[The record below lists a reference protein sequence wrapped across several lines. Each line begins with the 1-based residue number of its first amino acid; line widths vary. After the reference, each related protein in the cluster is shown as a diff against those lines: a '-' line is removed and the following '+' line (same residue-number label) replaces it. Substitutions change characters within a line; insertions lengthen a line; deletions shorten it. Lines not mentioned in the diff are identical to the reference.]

1 MSWYNY
7 FNSRASVRN
16 FGDNCFFPDS
26 DFKRMYRSHFDR
38 SFDMGIFSYN
48 SQNCCHGGCVG
59 GGYMAGGWK
68 TGIWMAVGLMAGDFI
83 RNAGLSLACWATG
96 GYAGGGAYAPSQQ
109 SGVTSG
115 NGDTGSVGTTR
126 SGGRT
131 RRSRKS
137 DNDETRAERRQRRA
151 EAKANEGDDDKK
163 IKWLDK
169 DQAPLK
175 ELQDKINKLGA
186 NPTKE
191 DLLAI
196 QKELDEYKIIDGRY
210 RGANN
215 AWLEGMKRS
224 ITDALAKCDPT
235 GVEKT
240 PEQIAAEQAAAEA
253 AAEAAEQAA
262 AKAAEEAER
271 LAAAGAEAEKLLAEE
286 AAEQAAA
293 EAARQAARANANTGD
308 GSSRIQLLGTGEK
321 PELKIGNI
329 NSPTP
334 LMDNLDD
341 AIKEQLTT
349 TGLNNCDIE
358 MLLTAGLNG
367 NRICSIVS
375 DFSIKTP
382 RDILF
387 IDKYNVKVI
396 DIEGKNGTQKAIS
409 LPSTVD
415 KTTLNKL
422 IEISKT
428 TSMPIACA
436 NNPSADEDKWIAGF
450 IDKETIKEENG
461 KLSWDINCSDVGK
474 YGYSYSVTQGDGN
487 KYTVTVTSNVGN
499 DNRKGTAR
507 EFELEDGLLR
517 RNDKEETVQKQ

>member
-151 EAKANEGDDDKK
+151 EAKANEGNDGKK

-191 DLLAI
+191 ELLAI

-210 RGANN
+210 RGANK

-235 GVEKT
+235 GDEKT

-253 AAEAAEQAA
+253 AEAAAEAERLAAEQAA
-262 AKAAEEAER
+262 AKAAEEA
-271 LAAAGAEAEKLLAEE
+271 
-286 AAEQAAA
+286 AA
-293 EAARQAARANANTGD
+293 EAARQAAGATANTGD
-308 GSSRIQLLGTGEK
+308 GSPRAQLLGTGK
-321 PELKIGNI
+321 RPELEIGNI

-341 AIKEQLTT
+341 TIKEQLAA
-349 TGLNNCDIE
+349 TGLNNSDIE
-358 MLLTAGLNG
+358 MLLTAGLSG
-367 NRICSIVS
+367 EKICSIVN
-375 DFSIKTP
+375 DFDIKTP
-382 RDILF
+382 REILF
-387 IDKYNVKVI
+387 INEYNVKVI

-409 LPSTVD
+409 LPSTID

-422 IEISKT
+422 IEISET
-428 TSMPIACA
+428 TGMPIACA
-436 NNPSADEDKWIAGF
+436 NNPSADVDKWIAGS
-450 IDKETIKEENG
+450 INKKSINEENG

-474 YGYSYSVTQGDGN
+474 YGYSYYVTQGDGN
-487 KYTVTVTSNVGN
+487 KYTVTVTSDVGN

-507 EFELEDGLLR
+507 EFELKDGLLR